1 MFGRRRKVLL
11 TTRSGEMNK
20 DEMLKRTLI
29 TKHLEGWSG
38 LERLSIKSYMETGK
52 ISGSLFMAIK
62 SLMSEYLKLV
72 AEKGVA
78 K

>member
-1 MFGRRRKVLL
+1 
-11 TTRSGEMNK
+11 MNA

-29 TKHLEGWSG
+29 AKHLEGWIG
-38 LERLSIKSYMETGK
+38 LERLSIKSYEETGK

-62 SLMSEYLKLV
+62 RLMSEYLKLCDK
-72 AEKGVA
+72 KGVA